1 MKIAQPVMQKRQAEI
16 KSKFSGDPK
25 KQQEELGKLM
35 NEFGSPLAGCLPLI
49 VQMPVLFALFATL
62 RGSPFADVPYNIN
75 LKVVPQDQVAAI
87 DPKPYKSPRHSI
99 FITEKSHFPVV
110 ATIPSG
116 TKLGTEESVKVNL
129 QTTNGNSYSE
139 VLSKYDNVSKFLP
152 TWTVSKGSE
161 NLKVSQDGTVT
172 ALKPGDATIEAKI
185 PGLAAKS
192 GFLFI
197 KALGQVGFYVDG
209 KINWDIATLVG
220 AFGLTLLLSQVLSS
234 QGMPANPQQSTA
246 NKITPVMITGM
257 FLFFPLPAG
266 VLLYMVVANIFQA
279 FQTFLL
285 NKEALPENLKVSQDG
300 TVTAIKPG
308 DATIEAKIPGLA
320 AKSGFLFIKAL
331 GQVGF
336 YVDGSINWDIAALVG
351 AFGLTLLLS
360 QVLSSQGMPSNPQQ
374 STANKITPVMIT
386 GMFLF
391 FPLPAGVLLYMVVAN
406 IFQAF
411 QTFLLN
417 KEALPENLQKIL
429 DQQLLA
435 KNEVITTSASTISD
449 KRLPFEPN
457 SKK

>member
-1 MKIAQPVMQKRQAEI
+1 VIGFISEKLLIPILDFFYSLVPSYGLAIVALTVVIRIALFPLSAGSIRSARRMKIAQPVMQKRQAEI
-16 KSKFSGDPK
+16 KSKFSGNPK

-75 LKVVPQDQVAAI
+75 LKIVPQDQVATI
-87 DPKPYKSPRHSI
+87 DPKPYTSPRHSI
-99 FITEKSHFPVV
+99 FITEKAHYPVV
-110 ATIPSG
+110 ATLPNG
-116 TKLGTEESVKVNL
+116 TKLGTEESVKINL
-129 QTTNGNSYSE
+129 QTSDGGSYSE
-139 VLSKYDNVSKFLP
+139 LLSNFENGAKFQP
-152 TWTVSKGSE
+152 SWKVSKGSE
-161 NLKVSQDGTVT
+161 FLKVSDTGIVT
-172 ALKPGDATIEAKI
+172 P
-185 PGLAAKS
+185 
-192 GFLFI
+192 
-197 KALGQVGFYVDG
+197 
-209 KINWDIATLVG
+209 
-220 AFGLTLLLSQVLSS
+220 
-234 QGMPANPQQSTA
+234 
-246 NKITPVMITGM
+246 
-257 FLFFPLPAG
+257 
-266 VLLYMVVANIFQA
+266 
-279 FQTFLL
+279 
-285 NKEALPENLKVSQDG
+285 
-300 TVTAIKPG
+300 IKPG

-360 QVLSSQGMPSNPQQ
+360 QVLSGQGMPANPQQ

-406 IFQAF
+406 VFQAL

-417 KEALPENLQKIL
+417 KEALPDNLQKIL
-429 DQQLLA
+429 DDQLLQ
-435 KNEVITTSASTISD
+435 KNEIASTGPPITD

>member
-1 MKIAQPVMQKRQAEI
+1 MIGFISEKLLIPILDFFYGLVPSYGLAIVALTVVIRIALFPLSAGSIRSARRMKIAQPVMQKRQAEI

-25 KQQEELGKLM
+25 RQQEELGKLM

-75 LKVVPQDQVAAI
+75 LKVVPQEQVAAI

-99 FITEKSHFPVV
+99 FVNEKTHFPVI
-110 ATIPSG
+110 ATIPNG
-116 TKLGTEESVKVNL
+116 TKLGTEESLKINL
-129 QTTNGNSYSE
+129 QTTNGKNYAE
-139 VLSKYDNVSKFLP
+139 VLSNFDNGDNFLP
-152 TWTVSKGSE
+152 SWKVSKGSE
-161 NLKVSQDGTVT
+161 NINVTQEGLVT
-172 ALKPGDATIEAKI
+172 AIKAGDATIEAKI

-209 KINWDIATLVG
+209 AV
-220 AFGLTLLLSQVLSS
+220 
-234 QGMPANPQQSTA
+234 
-246 NKITPVMITGM
+246 
-257 FLFFPLPAG
+257 
-266 VLLYMVVANIFQA
+266 
-279 FQTFLL
+279 
-285 NKEALPENLKVSQDG
+285 
-300 TVTAIKPG
+300 
-308 DATIEAKIPGLA
+308 
-320 AKSGFLFIKAL
+320 
-331 GQVGF
+331 
-336 YVDGSINWDIAALVG
+336 NWDIAALVG

-360 QVLSSQGMPSNPQQ
+360 QLLSGQGMPSNPQQ

-417 KEALPENLQKIL
+417 KEALPDNLQKIL
-429 DQQLLA
+429 DEQLSNKA
-435 KNEVITTSASTISD
+435 EAIATTSPVNAE

>member
-1 MKIAQPVMQKRQAEI
+1 VIGFISEKLLIPILDFFYGLVPSYGLAIVALTVVIRIALFPLSAGSIRSARRMKIAQPVMQKRQAEI
-16 KSKFSGDPK
+16 KSKFAGNAK

-75 LKVVPQDQVAAI
+75 LKILPQEQIATVE
-87 DPKPYKSPRHSI
+87 PKPFTSPRHSI
-99 FITEKSHFPVV
+99 FINEKTHFPVV
-110 ATIPSG
+110 ASIPNG
-116 TKLGTEESVKVNL
+116 TKLGLEDTLKINL
-129 QTTNGNSYSE
+129 QTTTGNNYSE
-139 VLSKYDNVSKFLP
+139 VLSKYEEGSKFMP
-152 TWTVSKGSE
+152 SWSVSKGSE
-161 NLKVSQDGTVT
+161 NVKISNEGIVT
-172 ALKPGDATIEAKI
+172 PI
-185 PGLAAKS
+185 
-192 GFLFI
+192 
-197 KALGQVGFYVDG
+197 Q
-209 KINWDIATLVG
+209 
-220 AFGLTLLLSQVLSS
+220 
-234 QGMPANPQQSTA
+234 
-246 NKITPVMITGM
+246 
-257 FLFFPLPAG
+257 
-266 VLLYMVVANIFQA
+266 
-279 FQTFLL
+279 
-285 NKEALPENLKVSQDG
+285 
-300 TVTAIKPG
+300 PG

-360 QVLSSQGMPSNPQQ
+360 QFLSGQGMPANPQQ

-406 IFQAF
+406 IFQAL
-411 QTFLLN
+411 QTFILN
-417 KEALPENLQKIL
+417 KESLPDNLQKIL
-429 DQQLLA
+429 DDQLLNKDKIA
-435 KNEVITTSASTISD
+435 TTSPAIND

>member
-1 MKIAQPVMQKRQAEI
+1 VIGFISEKLLIPILDFFYGLVPSYGLAIIALTVVIRIVLFPLSAGSIRSARRMKIAQPVMQKRQAEI
-16 KSKFSGDPK
+16 KSKFAGNAK

-75 LKVVPQDQVAAI
+75 LKILPQDQIATI
-87 DPKPYKSPRHSI
+87 EPKPFTSPRHSI
-99 FITEKSHFPVV
+99 FINEKTHFPVV
-110 ATIPSG
+110 ASIPNG
-116 TKLGTEESVKVNL
+116 TKLGLDDTLKINL
-129 QTTNGNSYSE
+129 QTTTGNNYSE
-139 VLSKYDNVSKFLP
+139 VLTKYKEGSKFLP
-152 TWTVSKGSE
+152 TWSVSKGSE
-161 NLKVSQDGTVT
+161 NVRISDEGVVT
-172 ALKPGDATIEAKI
+172 P
-185 PGLAAKS
+185 
-192 GFLFI
+192 I
-197 KALGQVGFYVDG
+197 KA
-209 KINWDIATLVG
+209 
-220 AFGLTLLLSQVLSS
+220 
-234 QGMPANPQQSTA
+234 
-246 NKITPVMITGM
+246 
-257 FLFFPLPAG
+257 
-266 VLLYMVVANIFQA
+266 
-279 FQTFLL
+279 
-285 NKEALPENLKVSQDG
+285 
-300 TVTAIKPG
+300 G

-360 QVLSSQGMPSNPQQ
+360 QFLSGQGMPANPQQ

-391 FPLPAGVLLYMVVAN
+391 FPLPAGVLLYMVIAN
-406 IFQAF
+406 IFQAL

-417 KEALPENLQKIL
+417 KEALPDNLQKIL
-429 DQQLLA
+429 DDQLLN
-435 KNEVITTSASTISD
+435 KNQITAPSASINE

>member
-1 MKIAQPVMQKRQAEI
+1 VIGFISEKLLIPILDFFYSLVPSYGLAIIALTVVIRIALFPLSAGSIRSARRMKIAQPVMQKRQAEI
-16 KSKFSGDPK
+16 KSKFAGNAK

-75 LKVVPQDQVAAI
+75 LKVLPQEQIATI
-87 DPKPYKSPRHSI
+87 EPKPFTSPRHSI
-99 FITEKSHFPVV
+99 FINEKTHFPVV
-110 ATIPSG
+110 ASIPNG
-116 TKLGTEESVKVNL
+116 TKLGLEDTLKINL
-129 QTTNGNSYSE
+129 QTTSGNNYSD
-139 VLSKYDNVSKFLP
+139 VLSKYDQGSKFLP
-152 TWTVSKGSE
+152 SWSVSKGTE
-161 NLKVSQDGTVT
+161 NVT
-172 ALKPGDATIEAKI
+172 
-185 PGLAAKS
+185 
-192 GFLFI
+192 
-197 KALGQVGFYVDG
+197 
-209 KINWDIATLVG
+209 INEEGIV
-220 AFGLTLLLSQVLSS
+220 
-234 QGMPANPQQSTA
+234 
-246 NKITPVMITGM
+246 TP
-257 FLFFPLPAG
+257 L
-266 VLLYMVVANIFQA
+266 Q
-279 FQTFLL
+279 
-285 NKEALPENLKVSQDG
+285 
-300 TVTAIKPG
+300 PG

-360 QVLSSQGMPSNPQQ
+360 QFLSGQGMPANPQQ

-406 IFQAF
+406 IFQAL
-411 QTFLLN
+411 QTFILN
-417 KEALPENLQKIL
+417 KEALPDNLQKIL
-429 DQQLLA
+429 DDQLLN
-435 KNEVITTSASTISD
+435 KDKVTPISTSVSE